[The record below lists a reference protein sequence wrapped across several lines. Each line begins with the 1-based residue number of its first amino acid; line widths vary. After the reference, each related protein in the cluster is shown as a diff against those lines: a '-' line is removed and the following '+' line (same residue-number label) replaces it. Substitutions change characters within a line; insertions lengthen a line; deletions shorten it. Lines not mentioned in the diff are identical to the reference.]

1 MRKCSIINGIEYYL
15 LKKGGGMV
23 KSKILSL
30 IVLGSAIIACEPAKA
45 FWLVMDFGEIPG
57 MVSSVSTGMG
67 SLSGTVSQLNEMNDA
82 FKAMGQSIDNIAQ
95 FGQDLRSTVTNI
107 QDVANDTVDGVNE
120 NLGTDIKI
128 PDDVNNGINSANDA
142 LGDGLD
148 SVINKTQDSINKSN
162 EYIEKGSQDIV
173 KAQDAAK
180 KADEEMQKLN
190 EKNEAEKAKREQE
203 KQKQASEPV
212 EEEEE
217 EEEIPENEELYLQQ
231 EEIIGNIEAFEEEC
245 KQVIAQMND
254 VLDTAINTLN
264 KSSQKTNNI
273 LDKLEKSIAETEQL
287 EPEDKAEITQK
298 VADIRVKYQNMA
310 DRAVILVEN
319 AKENYNAEYQNKL
332 MDGISNY
339 KKTIESYFRGD
350 VSKDEVLKKGEEL
363 KLTFAQIN
371 TSIDQEMLEQ
381 QKKISEG
388 IKTDLKAV
396 VAEIAAKKKELN

>member
-1 MRKCSIINGIEYYL
+1 
-15 LKKGGGMV
+15 MV

-45 FWLVMDFGEIPG
+45 FWPVIDFGEVPG

-107 QDVANDTVDGVNE
+107 QDVANDAVDGVNE
-120 NLGTDIKI
+120 NLGPDIKI
-128 PDDVNNGINSANDA
+128 PDDVNKGLNSANDA

-162 EYIEKGSQDIV
+162 EYIDKGSQNIV

>member
-1 MRKCSIINGIEYYL
+1 
-15 LKKGGGMV
+15 MV

-45 FWLVMDFGEIPG
+45 FWPVIDFGEVPG
-57 MVSSVSTGMG
+57 MVSGVSTGMG
-67 SLSGTVSQLNEMNDA
+67 SLSGAVSQLNEMNDA

-128 PDDVNNGINSANDA
+128 PDDVNKGLNSANDA

-162 EYIEKGSQDIV
+162 EYIDKGSQDIV

-203 KQKQASEPV
+203 KQKQEQEQASEPV

-217 EEEIPENEELYLQQ
+217 EEEIPENEEIYVQQ
-231 EEIIGNIEAFEEEC
+231 EEIMGNIEAFEEEC
-245 KQVIAQMND
+245 KQIIAQMND

-264 KSSQKTNNI
+264 KSSQKTNSI

-287 EPEDKAEITQK
+287 EPTDKEEITQK